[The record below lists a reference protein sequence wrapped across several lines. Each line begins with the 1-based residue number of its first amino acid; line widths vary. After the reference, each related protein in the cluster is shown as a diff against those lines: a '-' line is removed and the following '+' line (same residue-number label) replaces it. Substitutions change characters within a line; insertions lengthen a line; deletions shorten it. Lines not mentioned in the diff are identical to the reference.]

1 MPVSRRSV
9 LRFALAS
16 PLVLA
21 ACRGNTESAESS
33 DPETNAVTGSYPIT
47 IKHALGTTTVKSRP
61 QRIACVAWANHEVP
75 LALGVVPV
83 GMSKATWGDDDTDGV
98 LPWVTEKLNEL
109 GAEIPVLFDETDGI
123 DFESV
128 ADTTPDVILAAYS
141 GLSQEDYDKLSGIA
155 PTVAYPNAPWTSS
168 MDEMI
173 QLNSTAMGMKTEGEA
188 LSKRL
193 AEKMASI
200 FAEFPVLAGKKFILS
215 SHPASDISKIG
226 FYSSLDPRVS
236 TLIDLGMKP
245 ADVVAEM
252 SANSED
258 FWHTLSTEEADKLAD
273 VDVMITYGD
282 DAAQVVEELTTNPL
296 LSKIGVFQ
304 RSAIGVLPN
313 DTPIAAAANPSP
325 LDIEW
330 GMAKYLEIVAEA
342 AAK

>member
-1 MPVSRRSV
+1 
-9 LRFALAS
+9 
-16 PLVLA
+16 
-21 ACRGNTESAESS
+21 
-33 DPETNAVTGSYPIT
+33 
-47 IKHALGTTTVKSRP
+47 
-61 QRIACVAWANHEVP
+61 
-75 LALGVVPV
+75 
-83 GMSKATWGDDDTDGV
+83 MSKATWGDDDTDGV